1 MIFHEILIVGGGL
14 AGMRAAIEAAKK
26 VKDVAIVS
34 RVHPM
39 RSHSGEAQGG
49 INAALAN
56 VEAGKDDNIDKHAF
70 DTVKGSDFLA
80 DQDASEYL
88 TYQGPETIFE
98 MEHWGCPFSRTPEGK
113 VAQRPFG
120 GAGYPRTCY
129 ATDKTGLYLLQTLYE
144 QIIKANIKV
153 YEEWVVFALATENGT
168 CNGVIAYDPNSGE
181 LVPIGANAVIF
192 GTGGIGRI
200 YSNTTNAL
208 TNTGLAMGAP
218 FWAGVPLKDIE
229 FVQFH
234 PTSLARSHILMTE
247 GCRGEG
253 GYLLNNKGERFMKN
267 YVSEKVMELGPR
279 DIVSRSIQTEINEG
293 RGFPDGSIHL
303 DLRHLGSAK
312 IMERLPGIRD
322 ICLSFIGIDPI
333 YEPIPI
339 TPGTHYSMGGID
351 TDIDGAARMK
361 GLYAAGECACVSM
374 HGANRLGGNS
384 LLDTIVYGARAG
396 KKASEYVKDKEK
408 NPKTKTLE
416 EALKKEESKIAQWKK
431 GTGEGNPYKIKN
443 ELSEVMVEGF
453 GIFRNEQAMAKGLG
467 KIKELKEKSKKL
479 RPAFNGKR
487 YNYDIIGFYDVRG
500 NLDVAEAIATGALA
514 RKESRGS
521 HFRSDFKT
529 RDDQNWLKHTL
540 AYFTETGPRLDY
552 SPVKIT
558 KYKPEERKY

>member
-14 AGMRAAIEAAKK
+14 AGMRAAVEAAKK

-56 VEAGKDDNIDKHAF
+56 VEKGKDDTIDKHAF
-70 DTVKGSDFLA
+70 DTIKGSDYLA
-80 DQDASEYL
+80 DQDASEIL
-88 TYQGPETIFE
+88 TYHGPETIFE

-113 VAQRPFG
+113 IAQRPFG
-120 GAGYPRTCY
+120 GAGFPRTCY

-144 QIIKANIKV
+144 QIIKEKIKV
-153 YEEWVVFALATENGT
+153 YVEWVVFGLGVEDNT
-168 CNGVIAYDPNSGE
+168 CYGVIAYDPHSGE

-208 TNTGLAMGAP
+208 TNTGLAMAP
-218 FWAGVPLKDIE
+218 AYWAGVPLKDME
-229 FVQFH
+229 FIQFH

-253 GYLLNNKGERFMKN
+253 GYLKNKDGERFMKR
-267 YVSEKVMELGPR
+267 YVSEQVMELGPR
-279 DIVSRSIQTEINEG
+279 DIVARSIQTEINEG
-293 RGFPDGSIHL
+293 RGFPDGSVHL
-303 DLRHLGSAK
+303 DLTHLGTAK

-351 TDIDGAARMK
+351 TDNDGASRMK

-384 LLDTIVYGARAG
+384 LLDTIVYGTRAG

-408 NPKTKTLE
+408 APKKKALE
-416 EALKKEESKIAQWKK
+416 DALKKEESRIALWKK
-431 GTGEGNPYKIKN
+431 GSGEGNPYKIKN
-443 ELSEVMVEGF
+443 ELSEVMVDKF
-453 GIFRNEQAMAKGLG
+453 GIFRNEEGMAKGVEKL
-467 KIKELKEKSKKL
+467 KEFKEKSKKL

-487 YNYDIIGFYDVRG
+487 FNYDIIGFYDVQG
-500 NLDVAEAIATGALA
+500 NLDVAQAIAYSALN

-521 HFRSDFKT
+521 HYRTDLKK
-529 RDDQNWLKHTL
+529 RDDENWLKHTL
-540 AYFTETGPRLDY
+540 AYFTETEPRLDY

>member
-14 AGMRAAIEAAKK
+14 AGMRAAVEAAKK
-26 VKDVAIVS
+26 VKDVAIIS

-49 INAALAN
+49 INAALGN
-56 VEAGKDDNIDKHAF
+56 VEKSKDDTIDKHAF
-70 DTVKGSDFLA
+70 DTVKGSDYLA
-80 DQDASEYL
+80 DQDASETL
-88 TYQGPETIFE
+88 TYHAPETIFE

-120 GAGYPRTCY
+120 GAGFPRTCY
-129 ATDKTGLYLLQTLYE
+129 AADKTGLYLLQTLYE
-144 QIIKANIKV
+144 QIVKEKIKV
-153 YEEWVVFALATENGT
+153 YVEWVVFGLAAEDNT
-168 CNGVIAYDPNSGE
+168 CYGVIAYDPHSGE

-208 TNTGLAMGAP
+208 TNTGLAMAP
-218 FWAGVPLKDIE
+218 PYWAGVPLKDIE
-229 FVQFH
+229 FIQFH

-253 GYLLNNKGERFMKN
+253 GYLKNKDGERFMKR
-267 YVSEKVMELGPR
+267 YVSEQVMELGPR
-279 DIVSRSIQTEINEG
+279 DIVARSIQTEINEG
-293 RGFPDGSIHL
+293 RGFPDGSVHL
-303 DLRHLGSAK
+303 DLTHLGAAK

-339 TPGTHYSMGGID
+339 TPGTHYAMGGID
-351 TDIDGAARMK
+351 TDIDGATRMK

-384 LLDTIVYGARAG
+384 LLDTIVYGTRAG
-396 KKASEYVKDKEK
+396 KKACEYIKDKEK
-408 NPKTKTLE
+408 APKKKALE
-416 EALKKEESKIAQWKK
+416 EALKREESRIDRWKK
-431 GTGEGNPYKIKN
+431 GSGEENPYKIKSA
-443 ELSEVMVEGF
+443 LSEIMVDKF
-453 GIFRNEQAMAKGLG
+453 GIFRNEEGMTKGVE
-467 KIKELKEKSKKL
+467 KIEEFKEKAKKL
-479 RPAFNGKR
+479 RPAFNGKKF
-487 YNYDIIGFYDVRG
+487 NYDIIGFYDVQG
-500 NLDVAEAIATGALA
+500 NLDVTEAIARSALN

-521 HFRSDFKT
+521 HYRTDIKK
-529 RDDQNWLKHTL
+529 RDDENWLKHTL
-540 AYFTETGPRLDY
+540 TFFAETGLRLDY